1 MDFVLGPIAIVFG
14 KLLFFIYN
22 SVGFH
27 SYALSLLL
35 FTIVVK
41 LLLLPL
47 SIKQIKSS
55 QRMQE
60 IQPELARIQ
69 ERYKND
75 KEKLNE
81 ETMKLYQ
88 EKKYNPASGCLPLI
102 VQMPILFALFYVIRM
117 PMTYM
122 LDVPKFATGDLIVYA
137 VEAEEPAFIKS
148 VETFEKAKKI
158 TFDSIKDERINV
170 YNSFRQTDPY
180 IEIKIVEFID
190 NHPEALRHVMDTAAD
205 KRAAARVLLEGDPAA
220 IASFEKEEQDNYLQN
235 VYLKNTARLDG
246 FNIKMWNFFNFGVQ
260 PSLDLNTV
268 KSEPGRQLPALLLL
282 IIAVVT
288 TFISSKLMMPKPD
301 PSKKQNAQAGC
312 ASNSMMWMSPVMTLW
327 FGLTTPSGL
336 AFYWTISN
344 VLSLAQQKLLT
355 AHQTKA
361 AETPAVI
368 DGKFTVLDG
377 KAPESGRT
385 LAEGKTSKKEEV
397 AARDKKRKNGSKN
410 RR

>member
-35 FTIVVK
+35 FTIAVK

-117 PMTYM
+117 PMTFM

-137 VEAEEPAFIKS
+137 VEAEEPAFLKS

-158 TFDSIKDERINV
+158 TFDSIKSERINV
-170 YNSFRQTDPY
+170 YNNFRQTDPY
-180 IEIKIVEFID
+180 IEIKIVEYID
-190 NHPEALRHVMDTAAD
+190 NNPEALTHVMSTAAD
-205 KRAAARVLLEGDPAA
+205 KRAAARVLLEGDAAA
-220 IASFEKEEQDNYLQN
+220 IASFEKEEQENYLEN
-235 VYLKNTARLDG
+235 VYLKNTARLEG

-260 PSLDLNTV
+260 PTIDWNTI

-288 TFISSKLMMPKPD
+288 TFISSKLMIPKPD
-301 PSKKQNAQAGC
+301 PKAKQNAQAGC
-312 ASNSMMWMSPVMTLW
+312 ASNSMLWMSPVMTLW

-344 VLSLAQQKLLT
+344 VLSLAQQKLLNFHT
-355 AHQTKA
+355 KKA
-361 AETPAVI
+361 AGTPAVI
-368 DGKFTVLDG
+368 EGKYAVLDG

-385 LAEGKTSKKEEV
+385 PAEGKTSKKEEV
-397 AARDKKRKNGSKN
+397 AARDKNRKKRG
-410 RR
+410 

>member
-14 KLLFFIYN
+14 KLLFLIYN

-88 EKKYNPASGCLPLI
+88 EKKYNPASGCLPLV

-137 VEAEEPAFIKS
+137 VEAEEPAFLKS
-148 VETFEKAKKI
+148 VENLERIKKI
-158 TFDSIKDERINV
+158 TYDSIKDERINV
-170 YNSFRQTDPY
+170 YENFRQSDPY
-180 IEIKIVEFID
+180 IEIKIVEYID
-190 NHPEALRHVMDTAAD
+190 NHPEALAHVLDTAAD
-205 KRAAARVLLEGDPAA
+205 KRAAARTLLEGDAAA
-220 IASFEKEEQDNYLQN
+220 IASFEKEERENYLEN
-235 VYLKNTARLDG
+235 VYLKNTSRLEG

-260 PSLDLNTV
+260 PTIDWNTV

-301 PSKKQNAQAGC
+301 PKQKQNPQAGC
-312 ASNSMMWMSPVMTLW
+312 ASNSMLWMSPIMTLW

-344 VLSLAQQKLLT
+344 VLSLAQQKFLN
-355 AHQTKA
+355 AHKGKGDVA
-361 AETPAVI
+361 PAVI
-368 DGKFTVLDG
+368 EGKYAVLDG
-377 KAPESGRT
+377 QAAKRQPT
-385 LAEGKTSKKEEV
+385 VEGKTSKKGEV
-397 AARDKKRKNGSKN
+397 AARDKNRKKGSKN
-410 RR
+410 R

>member
-1 MDFVLGPIAIVFG
+1 MDFILGPIAIVFG
-14 KLLFFIYN
+14 KILFFIYN

-122 LDVPKFATGDLIVYA
+122 LDVPKFATGDLIIYA
-137 VEAEEPAFIKS
+137 VESEEPAFLKS
-148 VETFEKAKKI
+148 VENFEKAKKI
-158 TFDSIKDERINV
+158 TFESIKDERINV
-170 YNSFRQTDPY
+170 YDNFRRTDPY
-180 IEIKIVEFID
+180 IEIKIVEYID
-190 NHPEALRHVMDTAAD
+190 NHPEALRHVMDTAAE
-205 KRAAARVLLEGDPAA
+205 KRAAARELLEGDAAA
-220 IASFEKEEQDNYLQN
+220 IASFEKEEQDHYLEN
-235 VYLKNTARLDG
+235 VYLKNTSRLDG
-246 FNIKMWNFFNFGVQ
+246 FNIKLWNFFNFGVQ
-260 PSLDLNTV
+260 PSLDLNTI

-282 IIAVVT
+282 IIAVIT

-301 PSKKQNAQAGC
+301 PKQQKNAQAGC

-355 AHQTKA
+355 KHQKQSA
-361 AETPAVI
+361 ATPAVI
-368 DGKFTVLDG
+368 DGNYKVLDG
-377 KAPESGRT
+377 KAESGQARV
-385 LAEGKTSKKEEV
+385 EGKASKKEEV